1 MSQQF
6 TLPDG
11 RHLEYRVSGDPT
23 GYPLIWFHGTPSST
37 EPPPAL
43 EKAAREQGIKIIAA
57 ARPGYGDSS
66 RHVGRRIIDAVA
78 DTQALNDFLGVK
90 ECIVMGWSGG
100 GPHALA
106 MAARL
111 PGAKAALTI
120 AGVGP
125 AVAPDLDFLAGQ
137 GEDNI
142 EEFRAA
148 EQGEPQLRAFC
159 ENMRSEIKAGGP
171 EGAVAALD
179 TILSDVD
186 KAAAKRGD
194 LGDYLFNVLN
204 DGLRT
209 GVDGW
214 VDDDLEFTQAWG
226 FDLSEIKVPVLLY
239 QGSDDKMVPY
249 SHGQWFAKHLP
260 ADALRAH
267 LIEGEGHVSLVAK
280 GAELLAELVEAGK
293 Q

>member
-1 MSQQF
+1 
-6 TLPDG
+6 
-11 RHLEYRVSGDPT
+11 
-23 GYPLIWFHGTPSST
+23 
-37 EPPPAL
+37 
-43 EKAAREQGIKIIAA
+43 
-57 ARPGYGDSS
+57 
-66 RHVGRRIIDAVA
+66 
-78 DTQALNDFLGVK
+78 
-90 ECIVMGWSGG
+90 
-100 GPHALA
+100 

-111 PGAKAALTI
+111 PGAKAVLTI

-125 AVAPDLDFLAGQ
+125 ADAPDLDFLAGQ

-148 EQGEPQLRAFC
+148 EEGEPQLRAFC

-186 KAAAKRGD
+186 KAASKGD

-249 SHGQWFAKHLP
+249 AHGQWFAKHLP
-260 ADALRAH
+260 ATALRAH

-280 GAELLAELVEAGK
+280 GAELLEELVEAGK